1 MGSRG
6 GKEGS
11 GENGRGKS
19 TKTHLVWK
27 CNNVI

>member
-11 GENGRGKS
+11 GENGRGKFI
-19 TKTHLVWK
+19 KIYFVWK